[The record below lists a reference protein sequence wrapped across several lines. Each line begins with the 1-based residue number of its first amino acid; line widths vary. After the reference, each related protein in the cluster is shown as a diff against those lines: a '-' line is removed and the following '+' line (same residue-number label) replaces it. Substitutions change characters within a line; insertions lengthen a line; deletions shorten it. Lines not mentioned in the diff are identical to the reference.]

1 MTPIAAP
8 TPNVPPVLR
17 FRSLVRSPPLPVSLP
32 RPRRD
37 VPKEVVGTTE
47 GLIDK

>member
-1 MTPIAAP
+1 MMVSIVEPSAQCAP
-8 TPNVPPVLR
+8 GGHEQHAV
-17 FRSLVRSPPLPVSLP
+17 PLPVSLP